1 MIQGLLVLNNVNYIP
16 ARWQGT
22 LLVIAITA
30 FCIIFNTFLAKKL
43 PMVEGMVLIIHIVGF
58 FAVLIPLWILAPRNP
73 AEQVFTEFLNLGGWN
88 SNGLAFMVGLLS
100 PVYTLI
106 GADSAVHMSEE
117 IKDASL
123 VLPRAIMWAAGING
137 TMGFIM
143 IITFCFCL
151 GSVFDIVQSATGY
164 PFIQVFFNVTNSYAG
179 ASIMTAILIVNITS
193 ACISTVATV
202 SRQTWSFARDNGLP
216 FSSFIGYVKPG
227 WNIPLNAVLLTFT
240 ITTLLSLINIGSTV
254 AFNAIGSLAVSAILG
269 TYIIS
274 FTVLILRRLRKE
286 PLPARRWTLG
296 RYGIFVNI
304 GAVIFLLVVWVFI
317 FFPLQTPVTPATMN
331 WNIVMFGG
339 TMIFAMVYY
348 IFVGRK
354 TYTPPVELVKRHI

>member
-100 PVYTLI
+100 PVYNLI

-117 IKDASL
+117 IKDDSL

-216 FSSFIGYVKPG
+216 FSSFIGYVSYL
-227 WNIPLNAVLLTFT
+227 LNFAFWHRANLT
-240 ITTLLSLINIGSTV
+240 IT
-254 AFNAIGSLAVSAILG
+254 
-269 TYIIS
+269 
-274 FTVLILRRLRKE
+274 
-286 PLPARRWTLG
+286 
-296 RYGIFVNI
+296 
-304 GAVIFLLVVWVFI
+304 
-317 FFPLQTPVTPATMN
+317 
-331 WNIVMFGG
+331 
-339 TMIFAMVYY
+339 
-348 IFVGRK
+348 
-354 TYTPPVELVKRHI
+354 

>member
-1 MIQGLLVLNNVNYIP
+1 MILGWTSVLGWQTGLASLAFLVGTMIQGLIILNNPNYIP
-16 ARWQGT
+16 ERWQGT

-73 AEQVFTEFLNLGGWN
+73 AQEVFTEFLNLGGW
-88 SNGLAFMVGLLS
+88 STTGVAFMVGLLS
-100 PVYTLI
+100 PIYTLI

-151 GSVFDIVQSATGY
+151 GSVFDIIASPTGY
-164 PFIQVFFNVTNSYAG
+164 PFIQVFFNVTQSNAG
-179 ASIMTAILIVNITS
+179 TCIMTAILIVNITS

-202 SRQTWSFARDNGLP
+202 SRQTWSFARDKGLP
-216 FSSFIGYVKPG
+216 FSSFISYVGVLTKQ
-227 WNIPLNAVLLTFT
+227 IAVLCSSQLTCFLDRSSPAGT
-240 ITTLLSLINIGSTV
+240 SL
-254 AFNAIGSLAVSAILG
+254 
-269 TYIIS
+269 
-274 FTVLILRRLRKE
+274 
-286 PLPARRWTLG
+286 
-296 RYGIFVNI
+296 
-304 GAVIFLLVVWVFI
+304 
-317 FFPLQTPVTPATMN
+317 
-331 WNIVMFGG
+331 
-339 TMIFAMVYY
+339 
-348 IFVGRK
+348 
-354 TYTPPVELVKRHI
+354 

>member
-100 PVYTLI
+100 PVYNLI

-117 IKDASL
+117 IKDDSL

-202 SRQTWSFARDNGLP
+202 SRQTWSFARDN
-216 FSSFIGYVKPG
+216 
-227 WNIPLNAVLLTFT
+227 
-240 ITTLLSLINIGSTV
+240 
-254 AFNAIGSLAVSAILG
+254 
-269 TYIIS
+269 
-274 FTVLILRRLRKE
+274 
-286 PLPARRWTLG
+286 
-296 RYGIFVNI
+296 
-304 GAVIFLLVVWVFI
+304 
-317 FFPLQTPVTPATMN
+317 
-331 WNIVMFGG
+331 
-339 TMIFAMVYY
+339 
-348 IFVGRK
+348 
-354 TYTPPVELVKRHI
+354 